1 MSNLLGVMQ
10 EIMQENQKAMKP
22 VEIAFGTVVTVSP
35 LSILVDGT
43 SQPKP
48 EAGLILTDAVTVKM
62 ASVQGGEGGT
72 VEINK
77 GLAVGDKVVML
88 RVSRGQQYLVLSR
101 AQQK

>member
-22 VEIAFGTVVTVSP
+22 TEVAFGTVATVSP

-48 EAGLILTDAVTVKM
+48 EAGLILTEAVIPKTVQ
-62 ASVQGGEGGT
+62 VQGGGGL
-72 VEINK
+72 VVVNK

-88 RVSRGQQYLVLSR
+88 RVSRGNRYIVLSK
-101 AQQK
+101 AQ

>member
-22 VEIAFGTVVTVSP
+22 TEVAFGTVATVSP

-43 SQPKP
+43 SQPKS
-48 EAGLILTDAVTVKM
+48 EAGLILTEAVIPKTVQ
-62 ASVQGGEGGT
+62 VQGGGGM
-72 VEINK
+72 VVVNK

-88 RVSRGQQYLVLSR
+88 RVSRGNRYIVLSK
-101 AQQK
+101 AQ

>member
-22 VEIAFGTVVTVSP
+22 TEVAFGTVATVSP

-43 SQPKP
+43 S
-48 EAGLILTDAVTVKM
+48 GLILTESVIPKTVQ
-62 ASVQGGEGGT
+62 VQGGGGGA
-72 VEINK
+72 VAVNK

-88 RVSRGQQYLVLSR
+88 RVSRGNRYIVLSK
-101 AQQK
+101 AQ

>member
-22 VEIAFGTVVTVSP
+22 TEVAFGTVATVSP

-43 SQPKP
+43 SQPTS
-48 EAGLILTDAVTVKM
+48 EAGLILTEAVIPTTVQ
-62 ASVQGGEGGT
+62 VQGGGGM
-72 VEINK
+72 VVVNK

-88 RVSRGQQYLVLSR
+88 RVSRGNRYIVLSK
-101 AQQK
+101 AQ

>member
-1 MSNLLGVMQ
+1 MFNLLGVMQ

-22 VEIAFGTVVTVSP
+22 TEVAFGTVATVSP

-48 EAGLILTDAVTVKM
+48 EAGLILTEAVIPKTVQ
-62 ASVQGGEGGT
+62 VQGGGGM
-72 VEINK
+72 VVVNK

-88 RVSRGQQYLVLSR
+88 RVSRGNRYIVLSK
-101 AQQK
+101 AQ

>member
-22 VEIAFGTVVTVSP
+22 TEVAFGTVATVSP

-48 EAGLILTDAVTVKM
+48 EAGLILTEAVIPKTVQ
-62 ASVQGGEGGT
+62 VQGGGGM
-72 VEINK
+72 VVVNK
-77 GLAVGDKVVML
+77 GLAVGDEVVML
-88 RVSRGQQYLVLSR
+88 RVSRGNRYIVLSK
-101 AQQK
+101 AQ

>member
-22 VEIAFGTVVTVSP
+22 TEVAFGTVATVSP

-48 EAGLILTDAVTVKM
+48 EAGLILTEAVIPKTVQ
-62 ASVQGGEGGT
+62 VQRGGGM
-72 VEINK
+72 VVVNK

-88 RVSRGQQYLVLSR
+88 RVSRGNRYIVLSK
-101 AQQK
+101 AQ

>member
-22 VEIAFGTVVTVSP
+22 TEVAFGTVVTVSP

-48 EAGLILTDAVTVKM
+48 EAGLILTESVISKTVQ
-62 ASVQGGEGGT
+62 VQGGGGGT
-72 VEINK
+72 VVINK

-88 RVSRGQQYLVLSR
+88 RVSRGNRYIVLSK
-101 AQQK
+101 AQ

>member
-22 VEIAFGTVVTVSP
+22 TEVAFGTVATVSP

-48 EAGLILTDAVTVKM
+48 EAGLILTEAVIPKTVQ
-62 ASVQGGEGGT
+62 VQGGGGM
-72 VEINK
+72 VVVNK

-88 RVSRGQQYLVLSR
+88 RVSRGNRYIVLSK
-101 AQQK
+101 AQ

>member
-22 VEIAFGTVVTVSP
+22 TEVAFGTVATVSP

-43 SQPKP
+43 SQPKS
-48 EAGLILTDAVTVKM
+48 EAGLILTEAVIPKTVQ
-62 ASVQGGEGGT
+62 VQGGVGM
-72 VEINK
+72 VVVNK

-88 RVSRGQQYLVLSR
+88 RVSRGNRYIVLSK
-101 AQQK
+101 AQ

>member
-22 VEIAFGTVVTVSP
+22 TEVAFGTVATVSP

-48 EAGLILTDAVTVKM
+48 EAGLILTEAVIPKTVQ
-62 ASVQGGEGGT
+62 AQGGGGM
-72 VEINK
+72 VVVNK

-88 RVSRGQQYLVLSR
+88 RVSRGNRYIVLSK
-101 AQQK
+101 AQ

>member
-22 VEIAFGTVVTVSP
+22 TEVAFGTVATVSP

-43 SQPKP
+43 SQPKS
-48 EAGLILTDAVTVKM
+48 EAGLILTEAVIPNTVQ
-62 ASVQGGEGGT
+62 VQGGGGL
-72 VEINK
+72 VVVNK

-88 RVSRGQQYLVLSR
+88 RVSRGNRYIVLSK
-101 AQQK
+101 AQ

>member
-22 VEIAFGTVVTVSP
+22 TEVAFGTVATVSP

-48 EAGLILTDAVTVKM
+48 EAGLILTEAVIPKT
-62 ASVQGGEGGT
+62 VQGGGGGM
-72 VEINK
+72 VVVNK

-88 RVSRGQQYLVLSR
+88 RVSRGNRYIVLSK
-101 AQQK
+101 AQ

>member
-22 VEIAFGTVVTVSP
+22 TEVAFGTVATVSP

-43 SQPKP
+43 YQPKP
-48 EAGLILTDAVTVKM
+48 EAGLILTESVIPKTVQ
-62 ASVQGGEGGT
+62 VQGGGGGA
-72 VEINK
+72 VAVNK

-88 RVSRGQQYLVLSR
+88 RVSRGNRYIVLSK
-101 AQQK
+101 AQ